1 MSLLHLLGTIANM
14 EGSFQRPLHKLP
26 THASHTS
33 LLDVT
38 HLMGRL
44 VAVAAAAGHRRAE
57 PVPAALRHPPERGL
71 DPRLLLLARHVY
83 TTRRW
88 HEAPLTLDT
97 ARGQDAGAS
106 VKSSSGS
113 SSSRTTSGLRTD
125 AVLGAV
131 GSLFPIDQSEEWWTR
146 VMALPRGADVD
157 TEVLIML
164 VQAVCWIAGRRC
176 IQIQCPPVTLIDVY
190 QVSLDVAVGCK
201 SERVT
206 HVPGADPRLLENFC
220 RCGAREA
227 AMAAS
232 GGL

>member
-1 MSLLHLLGTIANM
+1 MSLLHLLGIIANM
-14 EGSFQRPLHKLP
+14 EGSFQRPLHNP
-26 THASHTS
+26 PGHAPHTS

-38 HLMGRL
+38 LLMERL
-44 VAVAAAAGHRRAE
+44 VRVAAAAGHHRAE
-57 PVPAALRHPPERGL
+57 PVPAALRRPPERGL

-97 ARGQDAGAS
+97 SRGPDAVGPS
-106 VKSSSGS
+106 RSSGGGGGGG
-113 SSSRTTSGLRTD
+113 RTTGCLRAD

-131 GSLFPIDQSEEWWTR
+131 GSLFPIDQSEEWYTR

-157 TEVLIML
+157 AEVLVML
-164 VQAVCWIAGRRC
+164 VQAVCWIAGRRS
-176 IQIQCPPVTLIDVY
+176 IQIQCPPVTLMGVY
-190 QVSLDVAVGCK
+190 HVSLDVAVGCK

-206 HVPGADPRLLENFC
+206 HVPGADPRLLEGFC

-227 AMAAS
+227 MAAF
-232 GGL
+232 GGA

>member
-1 MSLLHLLGTIANM
+1 MSLLHLLGIIANM

-26 THASHTS
+26 AHASHTS
-33 LLDVT
+33 LLDAT
-38 HLMGRL
+38 HLMERL
-44 VAVAAAAGHRRAE
+44 VHVAAAAGHHRAE

-97 ARGQDAGAS
+97 ARGQDGGSVS
-106 VKSSSGS
+106 VKSNGG
-113 SSSRTTSGLRTD
+113 GLRAD

-157 TEVLIML
+157 AEVLIML

-176 IQIQCPPVTLIDVY
+176 IQIQCPPVTLMGVY

-201 SERVT
+201 SEHIT
-206 HVPGADPRLLENFC
+206 HVPGADPRLLDNFC
-220 RCGAREA
+220 RCGARDA
-227 AMAAS
+227 AMAAP
-232 GGL
+232 GGAQ